1 MIVIDVGNTSLH
13 FMWIDTRGR
22 IVRTKTIPTQEAKI
36 ADVKEVF
43 SRNKEENIIT
53 CSVVPR
59 ITALFRKIKKEL
71 SVNLY
76 IVGEDIKVPI
86 KSSYNKRH
94 IGMDRLVAAY
104 AAKKI
109 YKDARIVIDFG
120 TAITFDILSKNGN
133 YEGGLILPGLGSTL
147 KVLSS
152 CALLPKKIKL
162 HKTTISVP
170 RDTKDSINYGITE
183 GFASML
189 NSLIEKYKKILKIK
203 KTTKVIVTGG
213 DAKFILQS
221 LRNPLIFDQFL
232 VMKGLRLLAEKYL
245 TPQNR

>member
-1 MIVIDVGNTSLH
+1 MIAIDVGNTSLH
-13 FMWIDTRGR
+13 FVWIDDRGSL
-22 IVRTKTIPTQEAKI
+22 VRAKRMPTQEAAI
-36 ADVKEVF
+36 MGIKEIF
-43 SRNKEENIIT
+43 LRNKQETIVV

-59 ITALFRKIKKEL
+59 ITALFRKIKKEGV
-71 SVNLY
+71 VNLY
-76 IVGEDIKVPI
+76 IVGEDIKVPV
-86 KSSYNKRH
+86 KSFYNKRH

-109 YKDARIVIDFG
+109 YKDARIIVDFG
-120 TAITFDILSKNGN
+120 TAITFDILSKNGD

-147 KVLSS
+147 KVLSA

-162 HKTTISVP
+162 RKATMSIP
-170 RDTKDSINYGITE
+170 RDTKDSINRGIAE

-203 KTTKVIVTGG
+203 KNTKVVITGG

-221 LRNPLIFDQFL
+221 LKSPIIFDQFL
-232 VMKGLRLLAEKYL
+232 VIKGLYLLAVKFIS
-245 TPQNR
+245 